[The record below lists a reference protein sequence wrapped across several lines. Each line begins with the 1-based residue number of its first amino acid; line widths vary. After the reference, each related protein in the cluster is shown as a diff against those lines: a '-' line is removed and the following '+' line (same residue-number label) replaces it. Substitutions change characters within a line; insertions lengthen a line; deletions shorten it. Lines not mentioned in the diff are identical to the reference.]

1 MIASASNRKRI
12 RGILVSTVA
21 SVVCAGAVIA
31 ADPPTRNGNSSR
43 NGGSRGATPAP
54 ATQQSDRDRYSV
66 LTSQN
71 IFLKDRRSGRG
82 PRSTGPSSS
91 GPVDPFHDLRATP
104 EASLV
109 LTGVVFE
116 DGDYRAF
123 IEETR
128 EGKVLRLSVGD
139 SIARGKITMIDID
152 TAVYESN
159 GKSTII
165 NVGTTLT
172 GIPYSAFTATPGATP
187 AVGASSTPLPDP
199 SNPNLT
205 LEERMKL
212 RRAAELQKK

>member
-1 MIASASNRKRI
+1 MIASASNGKRL
-12 RGILVSTVA
+12 RGTLLATVA

-31 ADPPTRNGNSSR
+31 ADPPPRNGNPSR
-43 NGGSRGATPAP
+43 NGGSRNATAAP
-54 ATQQSDRDRYSV
+54 STREGDRDRYAV
-66 LTSQN
+66 LTNQN
-71 IFLKDRRSGRG
+71 IFLKDRRTGRG
-82 PRSTGPSSS
+82 DRNGTSGTSRPS
-91 GPVDPFHDLRATP
+91 DPLAGIRATP

-123 IEETR
+123 IEDTKAS
-128 EGKVLRLSVGD
+128 KVLRVSVGD

-152 TAVYESN
+152 TVVYDSD
-159 GKSTII
+159 GKSTMI

-187 AVGASSTPLPDP
+187 AAGASSTPLPDP
-199 SNPNLT
+199 NNPNLT